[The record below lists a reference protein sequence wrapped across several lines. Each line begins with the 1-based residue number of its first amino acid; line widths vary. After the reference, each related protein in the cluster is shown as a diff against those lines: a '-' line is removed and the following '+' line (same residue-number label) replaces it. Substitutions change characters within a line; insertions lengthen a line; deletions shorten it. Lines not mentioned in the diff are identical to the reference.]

1 MLFYNIIYLINMI
14 KSQLAVLLAG
24 LFATSVSAWDND
36 CPVSGRR
43 PTYQIGTNKI
53 GIDLELTYDLLCPDS
68 AGSHPILMQWLN
80 MTWNVT
86 NTRVIDE
93 ISVAFSFMPLPWH
106 NGVWVPYMLIP
117 FFWDN
122 CQYGPSPC
130 QFMDYMQFTF
140 DNQEW
145 IYSAKNMSEN

>member
-1 MLFYNIIYLINMI
+1 MI
-14 KSQLAVLLAG
+14 KSHIAVVLAA
-24 LFATSVSAWDND
+24 LFATSALAWDND

-43 PTYQIGTNKI
+43 PTFTIGTNKI
-53 GIDLELTYDLLCPDS
+53 GIDLELTYDLLCPDC
-68 AGSHPILMQWLN
+68 AEHHPILMQWLN

-106 NGVWVPYMLIP
+106 NGGWVPYMLIP

-122 CQYGPSPC
+122 CQYGPNPC
-130 QFMDYMQFTF
+130 QFMDYVQFTF

-145 IYSAKNMSEN
+145 IYSAKNMTEN